1 MAVELKKL
9 MQKPLVAVSVF
20 SIALVVRGCSRNRA
34 DAP

>member
-20 SIALVVRGCSRNRA
+20 FTVLAAREGARNRPHA
-34 DAP
+34 H